1 MTLQQRSKW
10 HVRKPNLRV
19 NDLVLLTDE
28 SAPREFWPLAIVTE
42 IKPDEVGN
50 VRTIVV
56 KSSGGK
62 EHERDIRKVA
72 LLERDGEESVDE
84 ISEETSVSPLAGAEK
99 PQITV
104 DNVSLE
110 SSVAGAEK
118 PQINVDSISDNVEPK
133 RNLRP
138 RKHLNYHYR

>member
-1 MTLQQRSKW
+1 MSLQQRSKW
-10 HVRKPNLRV
+10 HGRKPNLRI

-28 SAPREFWPLAIVTE
+28 TAPREFWPLAIVL
-42 IKPDEVGN
+42 KADADEAGN

-56 KSSGGK
+56 RTSGGK

-72 LLERDGEESVDE
+72 LLERDGEESVDDV
-84 ISEETSVSPLAGAEK
+84 SEETRVSPLAGADK
-99 PQITV
+99 PQNNG

-110 SSVAGAEK
+110 SSVAGADK
-118 PQINVDSISDNVEPK
+118 PQIDVDFLPDNVEPK